1 MAKNKMLL
9 ATENEFRA
17 YIKLRNRGIINM
29 LEWEKGS
36 NIANICPSHY
46 KDIIMNF
53 SLYMVEY
60 PVVKC

>member
-1 MAKNKMLL
+1 MAKNNMLL